1 MPAPDPRLDA
11 EPDGEAVAPASEIEP
26 DAATR
31 DGPFRAFAESVG
43 LVPPR
48 GHDDPYAHRRGEP
61 RGFTVLW
68 LAYLF
73 LVAGVVYAAIGN
85 PAFASAEGYRLAS
98 KVLLTMVGVGLL
110 TVWPLLRL
118 TQGSPIA
125 GGVSA
130 TSRDVAIVLIP
141 MQALIWPQSLITGW
155 TVASVSAIALVLVAW
170 TLIVGAI
177 VAVAIGPA
185 RGHPGAVGSLS
196 ASRHHVSPG
205 GRVAAMLAI
214 LALGAAGPLGAMFL
228 PPSETE
234 NRALFAMCSPLTA
247 PWELFA
253 DRSWMGR
260 RAVTL
265 PEHWKPV
272 LLTLIVGLVAWGLL
286 LVSRRSSRV
295 EDERASA

>member
-1 MPAPDPRLDA
+1 MTTDQENPMHEPAQPDTP
-11 EPDGEAVAPASEIEP
+11 GEATPVQAPIQAP
-26 DAATR
+26 GR
-31 DGPFRAFAESVG
+31 FRAFIEQVG

-48 GHDDPYAHRRGEP
+48 GQRDPYAHRRGEP

-73 LVAGVVYAAIGN
+73 LVAGAVYASIGN

-98 KVLLTMVGVGLL
+98 KVLLTMVGIGVL
-110 TVWPLLRL
+110 TVWPALRL
-118 TQGSPIA
+118 AQSAAVA

-130 TSRDVAIVLIP
+130 TLRDVAIVLIP

-155 TVASVSAIALVLVAW
+155 GVASVSVVALMLVAW
-170 TLIVGAI
+170 TLIVGALI
-177 VAVAIGPA
+177 AIATGPA
-185 RGHPGAVGSLS
+185 RGHP
-196 ASRHHVSPG
+196 R
-205 GRVAAMLAI
+205 
-214 LALGAAGPLGAMFL
+214 ALGALSESPHAVSPAARTGAMVAILVLGVSGPLISALL
-228 PPSETE
+228 PQSEAELRST
-234 NRALFAMCSPLTA
+234 LLMCSPVSA

-272 LLTLIVGLVAWGLL
+272 LLSLVLGVAAWGVL
-286 LVSRRSSRV
+286 LVTRRTVRV
-295 EDERASA
+295 EDRAGSA